1 MEFFPTQV
9 RDDKTLLR
17 REFLKLS
24 LVHHPDKEPDPN
36 LKASATSTFQRIQSA
51 YDDLCNVLSG
61 KCPSDAKVALR
72 TKSLLSAACE
82 AGDYEKVQR
91 LLKVRPAWAREAD
104 EVGKT
109 PLMYAVEAGSLE
121 ICKELVKAR
130 ASIHDHNRSGWTAL
144 VMAAI
149 RDQADIAGWLLESGA
164 TLSDPVFQLAA
175 HVGGAGVM
183 ELLLRLDAP
192 GVATKRLESGWPLLH
207 VALGGFVYLKNP
219 AEKHFKTVNLLL
231 DAACDVSATTPKG
244 DTALWIFVEMM
255 DRWEL
260 PDHSELHLRM
270 AQRICELGADPC
282 VAGSDGISA
291 IEHAKLQG
299 RYRLLRRLDRA
310 AKAHTS
316 RGSAETTC
324 SCLMGLLANQC
335 RWCEDWTDW
344 WRSRK

>member
-51 YDDLCNVLSG
+51 YDDLCNVLNG

-82 AGDYEKVQR
+82 VGDYDKVQR

-175 HVGGAGVM
+175 HVGGAGVTI
-183 ELLLRLDAP
+183 
-192 GVATKRLESGWPLLH
+192 VAIGCSWCCHETPRVWLAFTTCGSRRICILEESGRE
-207 VALGGFVYLKNP
+207 AFQNRQP
-219 AEKHFKTVNLLL
+219 AFGCGV
-231 DAACDVSATTPKG
+231 
-244 DTALWIFVEMM
+244 
-255 DRWEL
+255 
-260 PDHSELHLRM
+260 
-270 AQRICELGADPC
+270 
-282 VAGSDGISA
+282 
-291 IEHAKLQG
+291 
-299 RYRLLRRLDRA
+299 
-310 AKAHTS
+310 
-316 RGSAETTC
+316 
-324 SCLMGLLANQC
+324 
-335 RWCEDWTDW
+335 
-344 WRSRK
+344 